1 MGVTEHELRREPPLP
16 QSAPAQEAHDADAVL
31 EDLFRVHGR
40 DVFKAAYRVTG
51 SESDAEDVVQTV
63 FLRLLANRHAGRVR
77 RDEAGAYLRRAATN
91 AALDSLR
98 RKKTRAAV
106 ALDDAPPATLTD
118 ETPSA
123 ERQVSGAGM
132 RRALREGLAHLN
144 PRAAEA
150 FVLRHLEGWSNGE
163 VATALG
169 TSAPVVAVTL
179 HRARRSLQKHLT
191 ATLGPIFPNG
201 PAFPDG
207 EQS

>member
-1 MGVTEHELRREPPLP
+1 MQLVSNTEPSPGP
-16 QSAPAQEAHDADAVL
+16 DAQL
-31 EDLFRVHGR
+31 EELFRVHGR
-40 DVFKAAYRVTG
+40 DVFKTAFRVTG

-98 RKKTRAAV
+98 RRKTRAAV
-106 ALDDAPPATLTD
+106 PLDDAPAEMLAD
-118 ETPSA
+118 LGPSA
-123 ERQVSGAGM
+123 ERRLSGQALG
-132 RRALREGLAHLN
+132 RALRDGLGQLN

-150 FVLRHLEGWSNGE
+150 FVLRYLEGMSNGE
-163 VATALG
+163 VATTLG

-179 HRARRSLQKHLT
+179 HRARRTLQKHIEKT
-191 ATLGPIFPNG
+191 V
-201 PAFPDG
+201 G

>member
-1 MGVTEHELRREPPLP
+1 MQPVSTPDSRSTGRA
-16 QSAPAQEAHDADAVL
+16 APAASAGDVVL
-31 EDLFRVHGR
+31 EELFRVHGR
-40 DVFKAAYRVTG
+40 DVFRTAFRVTG

-98 RKKTRAAV
+98 RRKTRAAV
-106 ALDDAPPATLTD
+106 ALDDAPPDTLAD
-118 ETPSA
+118 GAPSA
-123 ERQVSGAGM
+123 ERQAGGAGL

-150 FVLRHLEGWSNGE
+150 FVLRHLEGLSNGE
-163 VATALG
+163 VAAALG

-191 ATLGPIFPNG
+191 ATLGPLTR
-201 PAFPDG
+201 DG
-207 EQS
+207 ERS